1 VPKGTERLR
10 ITPTP
15 YHEDALIDRL
25 AESLVDVWER
35 LALPLKDR
43 ALAAE

>member
-1 VPKGTERLR
+1 VPKGSERLR
-10 ITPTP
+10 ITPSP

-35 LALPLKDR
+35 LQLPLRER

>member
-10 ITPTP
+10 ITPSP
-15 YHEDALIDRL
+15 YHEDALIDAL
-25 AESLVDVWER
+25 AEALLEVWER
-35 LALPLKDR
+35 LALPLRGR